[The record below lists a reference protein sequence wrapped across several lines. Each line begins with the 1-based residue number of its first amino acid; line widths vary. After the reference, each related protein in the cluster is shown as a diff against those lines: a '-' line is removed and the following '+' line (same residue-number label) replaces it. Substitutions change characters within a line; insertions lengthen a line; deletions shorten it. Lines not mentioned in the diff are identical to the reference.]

1 MTQSSSNSPPVLSVT
16 DATVIGRLAD
26 QCLLVVRWQS
36 TPRQAVQLALQELR
50 ALSGQPIGLVLN
62 MINLRRYL
70 RFGGADQL
78 AYHHLGVGYR
88 RG

>member
-78 AYHHLGVGYR
+78 AYHHLGAGYR